1 MSVLPIVAIVIS
13 FASLLISF
21 VLIFRQVV
29 IIPETNNKMRYFTK
43 ILLIL
48 DELEKLILKYPDDDK
63 IYYIETLLSSKNKQ
77 IRTLLKKA
85 DEIQKIRYHE
95 NHKFKDQH
103 ENFLKLNSTYEILAG
118 KLYDKNIPE
127 DKKSKFKLYILQKII
142 ASEIYIENI
151 IYERKVKQL

>member
-1 MSVLPIVAIVIS
+1 MDLPTVVAIVIS
-13 FASLLISF
+13 SISLLISF
-21 VLIFRQVV
+21 VLVFRQVV
-29 IIPETNNKMRYFTK
+29 TIPDTNNKMRYFTK

-48 DELEKLILKYPDDDK
+48 DELEKLILKYSDDDK

-85 DEIQKIRYHE
+85 AEIQKIKYHE

-118 KLYDKNIPE
+118 KLYDKNISEAEKP
-127 DKKSKFKLYILQKII
+127 KFKLTILQKII